1 MFFKNKLLEKIS
13 LTSQNFGKENILI
26 NKGSP
31 LFVIGI
37 MNENN
42 FNVYYELAR
51 NNYQGVVNP
60 SVYFANQKRQFK
72 FSLDGKYSSSDRQNM
87 SFAEFSQRIMK
98 TFNAEVK

>member
-1 MFFKNKLLEKIS
+1 M
-13 LTSQNFGKENILI
+13 I
-26 NKGSP
+26 NLGIVRSNGYIRNEYTAALKRIAGS
-31 LFVIGI
+31 GI

-60 SVYFANQKRQFK
+60 SVYFANQKQQFK